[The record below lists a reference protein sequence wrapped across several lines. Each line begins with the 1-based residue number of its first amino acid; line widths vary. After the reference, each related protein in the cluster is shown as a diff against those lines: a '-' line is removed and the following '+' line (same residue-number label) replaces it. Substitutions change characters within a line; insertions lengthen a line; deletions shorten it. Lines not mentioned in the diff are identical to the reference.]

1 MRKSFFAL
9 PVMAVLMAGNVSA
22 QSPGVE
28 VITADDITE
37 IGNLTEIAYDFKI
50 HPLTADTRIDAIGGI
65 KSWDGGKVM
74 LARNGSSN
82 KIMRFDDYKLTG
94 EVDGLRRGEYYMIED
109 FSYDK
114 ANNSIYIEND
124 SNLVTYD
131 ATTFRYKG
139 KQSVNMMIQNILN
152 LGDKMLYF
160 GYLTD
165 EYYAPR
171 YQNDKVRM
179 PKESM
184 ILVDRDERNLKKG
197 VILYRE
203 SSFERQNLGYPE
215 LFFVN
220 PKNRST

>member
-179 PKESM
+179 PKESDAAQ
-184 ILVDRDERNLKKG
+184 IRDPADAGGKQARDLRDVCHAGGFHHGQPHEVRN
-197 VILYRE
+197 
-203 SSFERQNLGYPE
+203 
-215 LFFVN
+215 
-220 PKNRST
+220 